1 MGLFV
6 PLGDIVMLRGS
17 NELCN
22 LSHSVL
28 VSFRERERERKL
40 SVKMYRKADVEREA
54 DRRVYMICLR

>member
-1 MGLFV
+1 MDVMLCSLGLFV

-28 VSFRERERERKL
+28 VSFRERERKKIECE
-40 SVKMYRKADVEREA
+40 DV
-54 DRRVYMICLR
+54 